1 MYQNNWKM
9 AEEAVSQIR
18 AVDKPEAEYRYLYR
32 EKDNWVETGKVKLL
46 NKVKNSDLRLIHPCV
61 LS

>member
-32 EKDNWVETGKVKLL
+32 EKDNWVETGKVKFL
-46 NKVKNSDLRLIHPCV
+46 NKVKNRVI
-61 LS
+61 